1 MLSKT
6 INKTKVSSMSAEN
19 SEKQKRAYEELLQGN
34 RDWVKRETEKD
45 PDYFNK
51 LASGQDPDVLWIG
64 CSDSRVPANEVTNTK
79 PGQVFVH
86 RNIANMCVHSDMNM
100 LSVLDYAVNVL
111 KVKHVIVAGHYG
123 CGGIAAALSNT
134 QFGLIDNWLRH
145 IKDVYRLHSNELDR
159 IMDEKLKV
167 NRLVELNVIEQV
179 YNLCKTTIV
188 QNAWRERE
196 DLEVH
201 GWVIDLSSGLV
212 KDLQVTA
219 KSSNKLGEIFKLDE
233 SEVS

>member
-1 MLSKT
+1 
-6 INKTKVSSMSAEN
+6 MSIEKN
-19 SEKQKRAYEELLQGN
+19 EKQKRGYDELLQGN
-34 RDWVKRETEKD
+34 RDWVKNETEKD

-51 LASGQDPDVLWIG
+51 LAAGQEPDVLWIG

-86 RNIANMCVHSDMNM
+86 RNIANVCVHSDMNM

-111 KVKHVIVAGHYG
+111 KVKHVIVSGHYV
-123 CGGIAAALSNT
+123 CGGIAAALSNQ

-145 IKDVYRLHSNELDR
+145 IKDVYRLHSHELDR
-159 IMDEKLKV
+159 ISNETLKV

-196 DLEVH
+196 DLEIH
-201 GWVIDLSSGLV
+201 GWVIDISTGLV
-212 KDLQVTA
+212 KDLHITA
-219 KSSNKLGEIFKLDE
+219 KSSENLGEVFKLDE
-233 SEVS
+233 SKVR